1 MKSGAYI
8 AGGVLILVILI
19 AFFVMRGGDSSEAPS
34 PVPSPEDELTKIKEK
49 IREVEGYREYYR
61 SDGNNGLT
69 VGGTI
74 LEQGI
79 DVLVEILKQPL
90 VKELSQKIIQNKEDA
105 VFIAEQ
111 IEIMG
116 KELVSLLK
124 DRQLLRCGSNL
135 IRKCEEGITNEG
147 VVTNIKCSLVEDEA
161 DPPTENCEIYR
172 PNSENIKYILG
183 QMQEKGLSIMNDD
196 TKRSSLYMAF
206 KNVALDNQKQIFK
219 SYGMSDEDFEKTIE
233 GFPTEEEF
241 FTRMNSLNRK
251 VRLPAAKSIKEDVEV
266 TEPSDTV
273 DETI

>member
-1 MKSGAYI
+1 MKGVYI
-8 AGGVLILVILI
+8 SVGIALLLIVLVY
-19 AFFVMRGGDSSEAPS
+19 FVFSKKGSSK
-34 PVPSPEDELTKIKEK
+34 PESIEDDLTKIKEK

-105 VFIAEQ
+105 IFIAEQ

-124 DRQLLRCGSNL
+124 DNQILRCGSNL
-135 IRKCEEGITNEG
+135 IRKCEDIDSPEDAPVKEEVMEDGSVIVASKGT
-147 VVTNIKCSLVEDEA
+147 ICSYVEDETE
-161 DPPTENCEIYR
+161 PPTENCEIYR
-172 PNSENIKYILG
+172 PNYDNIKYIMD
-183 QMQEKGLSIMNDD
+183 QMQEKGVSIMNDD
-196 TKRSSLYMAF
+196 TKRSSLYTAF
-206 KNVALDNQKQIFK
+206 KNVMFDNQKQIYK
-219 SYGMSDEDFEKTIE
+219 SSGRGKDFENSMD

-241 FTRMNSLNRK
+241 FTQMNSLNRK
-251 VRLPAAKSIKEDVEV
+251 VKLPAAKSVVE
-266 TEPSDTV
+266 E
-273 DETI
+273 ETA

>member
-1 MKSGAYI
+1 MKGVYI
-8 AGGVLILVILI
+8 SVGIALLLIVLVY
-19 AFFVMRGGDSSEAPS
+19 FVFSKKGSSK
-34 PVPSPEDELTKIKEK
+34 PESIEDDLTKIKER

-105 VFIAEQ
+105 IFIAEQ

-124 DRQLLRCGSNL
+124 DNQILRCGSNL
-135 IRKCEEGITNEG
+135 IRKCEDIDSPEDAPVKEEVMEDGSVKVAASTGRI
-147 VVTNIKCSLVEDEA
+147 CSYVEDETE
-161 DPPTENCEIYR
+161 PPTENCEIYR
-172 PNSENIKYILG
+172 PNYDNIKYIMD
-183 QMQEKGLSIMNDD
+183 QMQEKGVSIMNDD
-196 TKRSSLYMAF
+196 TKRSSLYTAF

-219 SYGMSDEDFEKTIE
+219 SYGMSVDDFEKDIE

-241 FTRMNSLNRK
+241 FTQMNSLNRK
-251 VRLPAAKSIKEDVEV
+251 VKLPAAKSVVE
-266 TEPSDTV
+266 E
-273 DETI
+273 ETA

>member
-1 MKSGAYI
+1 MKGVYI
-8 AGGVLILVILI
+8 SVGIALLLIVLVY
-19 AFFVMRGGDSSEAPS
+19 FVFNKKGSSKPAS
-34 PVPSPEDELTKIKEK
+34 IEDDLTKIREK

-61 SDGNNGLT
+61 SDDNNGLT

-124 DRQLLRCGSNL
+124 DNQILRCGSNL
-135 IRKCEEGITNEG
+135 IRKCEDIESPKDAPVKEEVMEDGSIKVASKG
-147 VVTNIKCSLVEDEA
+147 RKCSYVEDGTE
-161 DPPTENCEIYR
+161 PPTSNCEIYR
-172 PNSENIKYILG
+172 PNYDNIKHIMS
-183 QMQEKGLSIMNDD
+183 QIQEKGVSIMNDD
-196 TKRSSLYMAF
+196 TKRSSLYTAF
-206 KNVALDNQKQIFK
+206 KNVMFDNQKQIYK
-219 SYGMSDEDFEKTIE
+219 STGRGKDFDGDSIK

-241 FTRMNSLNRK
+241 FTQMNSLNRK
-251 VRLPAAKSIKEDVEV
+251 VKLPAAKSVVEKE
-266 TEPSDTV
+266 TA
-273 DETI
+273 